1 MAARDLFDAALDA
14 EFHRARSLSR
24 RLRDAGYRSDGTPL
38 TDDDVVDLR
47 DRCPECG
54 QVLP

>member
-1 MAARDLFDAALDA
+1 MAEAFINEQLEREPGTLAQ
-14 EFHRARSLSR
+14 